1 MPQLILDRPRTVA
14 AAPESAAA
22 VAGRPRRAL
31 GTAVAVAVPSPQ
43 PDGSAPLQFRP
54 ESEAGLALG
63 AARADVVRLGFS
75 SRVPSLAAMR
85 QLVAAVEEEIAA
97 VGRDR
102 SSIRI
107 VLDVEVVV
115 TDDDAAARRKRALL
129 DHLDALAGIAWAPS
143 VTRAVAAPSGLVDAA
158 MTLGERVGVDEVV
171 LVPLA
176 GGADVQRLRL
186 LVGDL
191 CAA

>member
-1 MPQLILDRPRTVA
+1 MSQLILERPR
-14 AAPESAAA
+14 
-22 VAGRPRRAL
+22 
-31 GTAVAVAVPSPQ
+31 TAVAVAVPSAQ

-54 ESEAGLALG
+54 ESETGLVLG

-75 SRVPSLAAMR
+75 AHVPSLAAMR
-85 QLVAAVEEEIAA
+85 RLVEAVEEEIAA

-129 DHLDALAGIAWAPS
+129 DHLDAMAGIAWAPS
-143 VTRAVAAPSGLVDAA
+143 LTRVVAAPPGVVAA
-158 MTLGERVGVDEVV
+158 AVTLGERVGADEVV
-171 LVPLA
+171 LVPLS
-176 GGADVQRLRL
+176 GGADVERLRL
-186 LVGDL
+186 LVGHPV
-191 CAA
+191 AA